1 MHACKIDRSRK
12 IRYTFFIKNGS
23 RYHVNSTIAV
33 VVTYNRLDLLK
44 EGIDALLLQTVPCDI
59 LIVDNAST
67 DDTPLWAGEFCKTHP
82 SVFYENTGANLGGA
96 GGFNYGMR
104 CGVELGYDYVWI
116 MDDDAIAKPDALEE
130 LQKADGLLRAE
141 KPDLSYGFL
150 ASVVYWTDGE
160 LCQMNR
166 QRTKTHYLLKE
177 DVEDA
182 LAKEELIPI
191 ETATF
196 VSLLIPAKT
205 ILKVGLPIKEFFIW
219 SDDVEY
225 TVRITI
231 RNKMPSYIVPKS
243 GIIHKTKNNAGS
255 DIVMDDAERIDRYR
269 YAIRNGNYAYRHYS
283 FRQYCVYL
291 YNLAAKWILVWL
303 RSKDHKLKRSWVIVS
318 SFLKGLFF
326 HPKVEYVNEKDL
338 KK

>member
-1 MHACKIDRSRK
+1 MKK
-12 IRYTFFIKNGS
+12 
-23 RYHVNSTIAV
+23 VIAV

-44 EGIDALLLQTVPCDI
+44 EGVQALLAQTAPCDI

-67 DDTPLWAGEFCKTHP
+67 DETPVWAESFSKTHP
-82 SVFYENTGANLGGA
+82 NVHYENTGANLGGA

-104 CGVELGYDYVWI
+104 RGVEMGYDYVWI
-116 MDDDAIAKPDALEE
+116 MDDDAIAAPDALEE
-130 LQKADGLLRAE
+130 LLNSSLQLEKKDADC
-141 KPDLSYGFL
+141 PYGFL
-150 ASVVYWTDGE
+150 SSVVYWTDGA
-160 LCQMNR
+160 LCAMNR
-166 QRTKTHYLLKE
+166 PRTKTHYLLLE
-177 DVEDA
+177 DVEEA

-196 VSLLIPAKT
+196 VSLLIPSKT
-205 ILKVGLPIKEFFIW
+205 ILKIGLPIKEFFIW

-231 RNKMPSYIVPKS
+231 RNQMPSFIVPKS
-243 GIIHKTKNNAGS
+243 KIIHKTKNNAGS

-291 YNLAAKWILVWL
+291 YNLAAKWLLVWL

-318 SFLKGLFF
+318 SFFKGLFF
-326 HPKVEYVNEKDL
+326 HPKVEYVNPEDL

>member
-1 MHACKIDRSRK
+1 MKK
-12 IRYTFFIKNGS
+12 
-23 RYHVNSTIAV
+23 VIAV

-44 EGIDALLLQTVPCDI
+44 EGVQALLAQTAPCDI

-67 DDTPLWAGEFCKTHP
+67 DETPVWAESFSKTHP
-82 SVFYENTGANLGGA
+82 NVHYENTGANLGGA

-104 CGVELGYDYVWI
+104 RGVEMGYDYVWI
-116 MDDDAIAKPDALEE
+116 MDDDAIAAPDALEE
-130 LQKADGLLRAE
+130 LLNSSLQLEKKDADC
-141 KPDLSYGFL
+141 PYGFL
-150 ASVVYWTDGE
+150 SSVVYWTDGA
-160 LCQMNR
+160 LCAMNR
-166 QRTKTHYLLKE
+166 QRTKTHYLLLE
-177 DVEDA
+177 DVEEA
-182 LAKEELIPI
+182 LAKEELISI

-196 VSLLIPAKT
+196 VSLLIPSKT
-205 ILKVGLPIKEFFIW
+205 ILKIGLPIKEFFIW

-231 RNKMPSYIVPKS
+231 RNQMPSFIVPKS
-243 GIIHKTKNNAGS
+243 KIIHKTKNNAGS

-291 YNLAAKWILVWL
+291 YNLAAKWLLVWL

-318 SFLKGLFF
+318 SFFKGLFF
-326 HPKVEYVNEKDL
+326 HPKVEYVNAENL

>member
-1 MHACKIDRSRK
+1 M
-12 IRYTFFIKNGS
+12 
-23 RYHVNSTIAV
+23 NSTIAV

-44 EGIDALLLQTVPCDI
+44 EGIAALLEQSVPCDI

-67 DDTPLWAGEFCKTHP
+67 DETPLWANEFRKTHP
-82 SVFYENTGANLGGA
+82 TVFYENTGANLGGA

-104 CGVELGYDYVWI
+104 RGVELGYDHVWI

-130 LQKADGLLRAE
+130 LQKAGLQLKAQGT
-141 KPDLSYGFL
+141 DSSYGFL
-150 ASVVYWTDGE
+150 ASVVYWTDGA
-160 LCQMNR
+160 LCEMNR

-177 DVEDA
+177 DVEQA
-182 LAKEELIPI
+182 LSKDELIPI

-205 ILKVGLPIKEFFIW
+205 ILKVGLPIKDFFIW

-231 RNKMPSYIVPKS
+231 RNKMPAYIVPKS
-243 GIIHKTKNNAGS
+243 GIIHKTRNNAGS

-291 YNLAAKWILVWL
+291 YNLAAKWILVWF

-318 SFLKGLFF
+318 SFFQGLFF
-326 HPKVEYVNEKDL
+326 HPKVEYVNATDL

>member
-1 MHACKIDRSRK
+1 MAK

-44 EGIDALLLQTVPCDI
+44 EGINALLSQSAPCDI

-67 DDTPLWAGEFCKTHP
+67 DETPFWADEFCKMHP
-82 SVFYENTGANLGGA
+82 SVFYENTGDNLGGA

-104 CGVELGYDYVWI
+104 RGVELGYDYVWI

-130 LQKADGLLRAE
+130 LQKV
-141 KPDLSYGFL
+141 DLPYGFL
-150 ASVVYWTDGE
+150 ASVVYWTDGS
-160 LCQMNR
+160 LCEMNR
-166 QRTKTHYLLKE
+166 QRTKTHYLVLK
-177 DVEDA
+177 DVEAA
-182 LAKEELIPI
+182 LAKNELIPI

-196 VSLLIPAKT
+196 VSLLIPAGT
-205 ILKVGLPIKEFFIW
+205 IRKVGLPIKEFFIW

-231 RNKMPSYIVPKS
+231 RNNMPAYIVPTS

-255 DIVMDDAERIDRYR
+255 DIVLDDAERIDRYR
-269 YAIRNGNYAYRHYS
+269 YAVRNGYYAYRHYS
-283 FRQYCVYL
+283 FRHFCGYL
-291 YNLAAKWILVWL
+291 FHLCKSWFCIWFCA
-303 RSKDHKLKRSWVIVS
+303 KDHKLKRSHVLVS
-318 SFLKGLFF
+318 SFFKGIVF
-326 HPKVEYVNEKDL
+326 HPQVEYVKEPDPQK
-338 KK
+338 

>member
-1 MHACKIDRSRK
+1 M
-12 IRYTFFIKNGS
+12 
-23 RYHVNSTIAV
+23 NSTIAV

-44 EGIDALLLQTVPCDI
+44 EGVDALLAQTYPCDI

-67 DDTPLWAGEFCKTHP
+67 DETPTWSKQCAADHP
-82 SVFYENTGANLGGA
+82 ERQADRAVLYENTGANLGGA

-104 CGVELGYDYVWI
+104 RGVEMGYDYVWI
-116 MDDDAIAKPDALEE
+116 MDDDAIAQPTALEE
-130 LQKADGLLRAE
+130 LQKASQLLQT
-141 KPDLSYGFL
+141 PYGFL
-150 ASVVYWTDGE
+150 ASVVYWTDGA
-160 LCQMNR
+160 LCAMNR

-177 DVEDA
+177 DVDEA
-182 LAKEELIPI
+182 LKKEELIPI

-196 VSLLIPAKT
+196 VSLLFPKET

-231 RNKMPSYIVPKS
+231 RNKMPAYIVPES
-243 GIIHKTKNNAGS
+243 AIIHKTKNNAGS

-283 FRQYCVYL
+283 FKQYCVYL
-291 YNLAAKWILVWL
+291 YNLAAKWILVWIH
-303 RSKDHKLKRSWVIVS
+303 SKDHKLKRSWVIVS
-318 SFLKGLFF
+318 SFFKGLFF
-326 HPKVEYVNEKDL
+326 HPKVEFVNPENL

>member
-1 MHACKIDRSRK
+1 MKK
-12 IRYTFFIKNGS
+12 
-23 RYHVNSTIAV
+23 VIAV

-44 EGIDALLLQTVPCDI
+44 EGVQALLAQTAPCDI

-67 DDTPLWAGEFCKTHP
+67 DETPVWAESFSKTHP
-82 SVFYENTGANLGGA
+82 NVHYENTGANLGGA

-104 CGVELGYDYVWI
+104 RGVEMGYDYVWI
-116 MDDDAIAKPDALEE
+116 MDDDAIAAPDALEE
-130 LQKADGLLRAE
+130 LLNSSLQLEKKDADC
-141 KPDLSYGFL
+141 PYGFL
-150 ASVVYWTDGE
+150 SSVVYWTDGA
-160 LCQMNR
+160 LCAMNR
-166 QRTKTHYLLKE
+166 QRTKTHYLLLE
-177 DVEDA
+177 DVEEA

-196 VSLLIPAKT
+196 VSLLIPSKT
-205 ILKVGLPIKEFFIW
+205 ILKIGLPIKEFFIW

-231 RNKMPSYIVPKS
+231 RNQMPSFIVPKS
-243 GIIHKTKNNAGS
+243 KIIHKTKNNACS

-291 YNLAAKWILVWL
+291 YNLAAKWLLVWL

-318 SFLKGLFF
+318 SFFKGLFF
-326 HPKVEYVNEKDL
+326 HPKVEYVNPEDL

>member
-1 MHACKIDRSRK
+1 M
-12 IRYTFFIKNGS
+12 
-23 RYHVNSTIAV
+23 NSTIAV
-33 VVTYNRLDLLK
+33 VVTYNRLNLLK
-44 EGIDALLLQTVPCDI
+44 EGIDALLSQSVPCDI

-67 DDTPLWAGEFCKTHP
+67 DDTPLWADEFRKTHP
-82 SVFYENTGANLGGA
+82 SVLYENTGANLGGA

-104 CGVELGYDYVWI
+104 RGVELGYDYVWI
-116 MDDDAIAKPDALEE
+116 MDDDAIAKPDTLEE
-130 LQKADGLLRAE
+130 LQKTGGQLESQD
-141 KPDLSYGFL
+141 PDHSYGFL

-160 LCQMNR
+160 LCLMNR
-166 QRTKTHYLLKE
+166 QRTRTHYLLKE
-177 DVEDA
+177 DVEAA
-182 LAKEELIPI
+182 LAKDELIPI

-231 RNKMPSYIVPKS
+231 RNKMPAYIVPKS
-243 GIIHKTKNNAGS
+243 GIIHKTTNNVGS
-255 DIVMDDAERIDRYR
+255 NIVTDDAERIDRYR

-283 FRQYCVYL
+283 FRQYCAYL
-291 YNLAAKWILVWL
+291 YSLTAKWILVWF

-318 SFLKGLFF
+318 SFFKGLFF
-326 HPKVEYVNEKDL
+326 HPKVEYVSLKDP